1 MNNEYEIFGCAY
13 DCPLQKRNL
22 DCPFNEIEHLTF
34 KEKVAWIKD
43 ASTEKKE
50 SIMQHHLDCERNR
63 EQTKSRQSSS
73 LKNKQI
79 NKISK
84 NMKTFNKQIAI
95 LLCGIILLGSCSSTK
110 NSTKGG
116 VIGGAGGALLGA
128 GIGALVGHGKGA
140 AIGAAVGGAV
150 GAGAGVVIG
159 KKMDKQKA
167 ELEKIEGAKVESVT
181 DVNNL
186 QAIKVTFDSG
196 ILFSTGKSDLNASSK
211 TALTKFAAS
220 LKETPET
227 DVTIYGHT
235 DNTGSRETNVQLS
248 KNRAASVASFL
259 NSNGISTARMTTEGK
274 AFDEPVADNSTAEG
288 RAQNRRVEIYITA
301 NEQMINQAE
310 QGTLK

>member
-1 MNNEYEIFGCAY
+1 M
-13 DCPLQKRNL
+13 KR
-22 DCPFNEIEHLTF
+22 FRVLTAL
-34 KEKVAWIKD
+34 VLC
-43 ASTEKKE
+43 S
-50 SIMQHHLDCERNR
+50 
-63 EQTKSRQSSS
+63 
-73 LKNKQI
+73 
-79 NKISK
+79 
-84 NMKTFNKQIAI
+84 AI
-95 LLCGIILLGSCSSTK
+95 LMSSCSTSK

-167 ELEKIEGAKVESVT
+167 ELEKIEGAKVETVT
-181 DVNNL
+181 DANNL

-196 ILFSTGKSDLNASSK
+196 ILFTTGKSDLNTSSK
-211 TALTKFAAS
+211 TALLKFAAS

-227 DVTIYGHT
+227 DITIYGHT
-235 DNTGSRETNVQLS
+235 DNKGSRDLNLKLS
-248 KNRAASVASFL
+248 NDRAASVSSFL
-259 NSNGISTARMTTEGK
+259 NTNGILKERMTTEGK
-274 AFDEPVADNSTAEG
+274 AFDEPVADNATEAG

-301 NEQMINQAE
+301 NKQMIDQAQ